1 MAKYLEITENPR
13 RLYAI
18 GDIHGCPD
26 ELEFLLEYL
35 RNTCNID
42 DKDQVIFIGDYID
55 RGFGSKSVLDCLLRF
70 QKLQPRTIFL
80 RGNHEDMLLDYLGLE
95 GTNGGAFLQNGGVET
110 FKSYGIDPF
119 LSPEEILIQ
128 FPKDHLSFIA
138 NLERMIIAGEYVITH
153 AGLDPLR
160 DLRLQ
165 LDHDLF
171 WIRDE
176 FILNIHHFG
185 KTVVFGHTCFQDL
198 FFHLP
203 FKLGIDT
210 ALVYGNK
217 LSCVELISGEVFQV
231 DHGSRRIKASTLTKK
246 AKAKVSDRF
255 FRGS

>member
-1 MAKYLEITENPR
+1 MSKFIELDELPQ
-13 RLYAI
+13 RLFVI
-18 GDIHGCPD
+18 GDLHGCHS
-26 ELEFLLEYL
+26 ETAILCEFLKIEQKVAE
-35 RNTCNID
+35 
-42 DKDQVIFIGDYID
+42 KDLVVFIGDYID
-55 RGFGSKSVLDCLLRF
+55 RGPASKEVISLMMSC
-70 QKLQPRTIFL
+70 QKEMPQTIFL
-80 RGNHEDMLLDYLGLE
+80 KGNHEDMLLDYLGLE
-95 GTNGGAFLQNGGVET
+95 GTNGGAYLQNGGVET
-110 FKSYGIDPF
+110 FRSYGIDPF

-176 FILNIHHFG
+176 FIQNIHNFG

-203 FKLGIDT
+203 YKLGIDT

-217 LSCVELISGEVFQV
+217 LSCVELQSGEVFQI
-231 DHGSRRIKASTLTKK
+231 DHGSRRIKASNLTKK

-255 FRGS
+255 FR